1 MRGSMQPRIQSCMFM
16 LVSALEVLERYYNTT
31 TMHHQCFTYHS
42 AHFGATPHVQL
53 PVGTAGDQSVPQRTG
68 RTLRLHLG
76 RAVKHAFGLVQ
87 DFAVQFCRGHEVN
100 QRRGQNNHIDQSHQS
115 KQSHQSYQSH
125 QSKQAHQSH
134 QKKEEASVDHTRA
147 IAVKHKQTQHLNT
160 QAQCHTQQKTP
171 ACSDHE
177 KCNHQRVTH
186 HTNRSLIDHAPQKYT
201 RSVPPVNKS

>member
-1 MRGSMQPRIQSCMFM
+1 M
-16 LVSALEVLERYYNTT
+16 LVSASEVLGSSGKFLEGTT
-31 TMHHQCFTYHS
+31 TGTTTPPPCIINHFTYHS

-53 PVGTAGDQSVPQRTG
+53 AVGTAGDQGVPQRTG

-115 KQSHQSYQSH
+115 KQS
-125 QSKQAHQSH
+125 HQSH

-186 HTNRSLIDHAPQKYT
+186 HTNRSLIDYAPQKYT